1 MRKSTSASEK
11 EGFCQ
16 KKCCDMTKVWGHSKS
31 VSLRKNGRT
40 DKKNN
45 KKKIRREKV
54 RSQKMLCHTFKKNKQ
69 TNKQTNKNPE
79 IFRVTFFLMLSY
91 FTVVFINVFVDYVI
105 SFLSLKSQIS
115 VIWLVKTKCI
125 FLIFFILTVQISME
139 CIARKIETGKN
150 NQFGKQEILKNSKQ
164 FKPSSVITYSIY
176 NTYNTYK

>member
-1 MRKSTSASEK
+1 
-11 EGFCQ
+11 
-16 KKCCDMTKVWGHSKS
+16 MTKVWGHSKS
-31 VSLRKNGRT
+31 VSLRKNGRP

-45 KKKIRREKV
+45 KKKKYAGRR
-54 RSQKMLCHTFKKNKQ
+54 FAAKKCYATHSKKTNKQ

-150 NQFGKQEILKNSKQ
+150 N
-164 FKPSSVITYSIY
+164 
-176 NTYNTYK
+176 